1 MAIYYVIA
9 RMDGTRQV
17 GPDRQTVNLSDALAR
32 GITHFIQVPEPEP
45 EGEEPRQPAEPYGLL
60 VYPQPAQ
67 AGLGVAD
74 DMTLTL
80 GVDGAFR
87 LFQLQGVPAPEHFTP
102 SSAVGTEAIVTR
114 EFLVTA
120 EVPSWWAYGPN
131 GRHVLGLIYSLTSL
145 RRNELDA
152 IGHRI
157 DAAGLDFAKVKFEA
171 LAEADRA
178 IANLGRT
185 GAARLARGYARAATY
200 GTWDRDSALG
210 HAASLAGDIA
220 HVLSV
225 GDKVTEDIADS
236 MTAWLRP
243 EIDELHTA
251 GEGPDYGD
259 IAVFEP
265 LEPPAEDDGEQR
277 PADIPQQTGPA
288 QQHAAAPTRSSAS

>member
-32 GITHFIQVPEPEP
+32 GITHFIQVPEPE
-45 EGEEPRQPAEPYGLL
+45 GDEPQQPAEPYGLL
-60 VYPQPAQ
+60 VYPEPAQ

-87 LFQLQGVPAPEHFTP
+87 LFQLQAVPAPEHFTP
-102 SSAVGTEAIVTR
+102 SSAIGAEAIVTR

-145 RRNELDA
+145 RRDELDA

-178 IANLGRT
+178 IAAFRRT
-185 GAARLARGYARAATY
+185 GAARLARGYSRAATY

-225 GDKVTEDIADS
+225 GDKVTEDVTDS

-243 EIDELHTA
+243 EIAELHTA

-259 IAVFEP
+259 VSAF
-265 LEPPAEDDGEQR
+265 EPPAEEGGEQK
-277 PADIPQQTGPA
+277 PADVPQQGGQA
-288 QQHAAAPTRSSAS
+288 QQQAAAPSGSSAS